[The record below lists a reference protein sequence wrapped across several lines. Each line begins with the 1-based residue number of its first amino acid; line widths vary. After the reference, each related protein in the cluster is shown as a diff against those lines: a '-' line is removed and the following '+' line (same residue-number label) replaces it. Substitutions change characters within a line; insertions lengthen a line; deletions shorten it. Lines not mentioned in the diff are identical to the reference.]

1 MPQTNRDA
9 IEKGPRPLADDLSA
23 DFERT
28 FGRPPELGW
37 SAPGRVNLI
46 GEYTDLNE
54 SFVLP
59 IAIPRTTRA
68 LVAGRT
74 DRVLVVRSTHQG
86 DGDGSGPVT
95 VQLGD
100 PVLPTGWAA
109 YPAAVALAL
118 EATGRPVPGAE
129 LLIDS
134 DVPVGAGLSSSA
146 ALECSVA
153 AALCSLAG
161 ADLAPMD
168 LALVARRAENDF
180 VGVPCGIMDQAA
192 SMCCQEVHALLLDTR
207 SLEVRQVPFDM
218 TAAGL
223 GLLVVDTRVKHEL
236 GASAYSRRWEA
247 CQLAA
252 RALGVRALR
261 DVPADQVEGSLG
273 ALDGVWDGEVLK
285 RARHVLTEQARVLHI
300 VEVLRAGDPAAMGAD
315 LFAGHASLRDDFE
328 VSCAEL
334 DAVVDAA
341 GAAGA
346 IGARMTGAGFGGS
359 AIVLAELA
367 RLGDIESAVRASF
380 DQQGFASP
388 HCFPVTASGGAH
400 RMF

>member
-1 MPQTNRDA
+1 V
-9 IEKGPRPLADDLSA
+9 A

-28 FGRPPELGW
+28 FGRAPEVAW

-59 IAIPRTTRA
+59 VAIPRTTRA
-68 LVAGRT
+68 LVAGRP
-74 DRVLVVRSTHQG
+74 DRALVMRSRHQ
-86 DGDGSGPVT
+86 DQAEGSAPVT
-95 VQLGD
+95 VQLDD
-100 PVLPTGWAA
+100 PALPGGWAA
-109 YPAAVALAL
+109 YPAAVAMAL
-118 EATGRPVPGAE
+118 EASGRPVLGAD

-161 ADLAPMD
+161 LEMAPMD

-192 SMCCQEVHALLLDTR
+192 SMCCQEDHALLLDTR
-207 SLEVRQVPFDM
+207 SLEVQQVPFDLS
-218 TAAGL
+218 AAGL

-236 GASAYSRRWEA
+236 AASAYSRRWEA

-252 RALGVRALR
+252 RTLGVRALR
-261 DVPADQVEGSLG
+261 DVPADQAESSLSSL
-273 ALDGVWDGEVLK
+273 AGVWDGEVLK
-285 RARHVLTEQARVLHI
+285 RARHVLTEQARVLRV
-300 VEVLRAGDPAAMGAD
+300 VEVLRAGDPVAIGAE

-334 DAVVDAA
+334 DAVVGTA

-346 IGARMTGAGFGGS
+346 LGARMTGAGFGGS
-359 AIVLAELA
+359 AIVLAEQD
-367 RLGDIESAVRASF
+367 RLGAIESAVQASF
-380 DQQGFASP
+380 DDLGFAPP
-388 HCFPVTASGGAH
+388 HCFPVTASAGAH
-400 RMF
+400 RTL

>member
-1 MPQTNRDA
+1 M
-9 IEKGPRPLADDLSA
+9 
-23 DFERT
+23 
-28 FGRPPELGW
+28 
-37 SAPGRVNLI
+37 
-46 GEYTDLNE
+46 
-54 SFVLP
+54 
-59 IAIPRTTRA
+59 
-68 LVAGRT
+68 
-74 DRVLVVRSTHQG
+74 RSTNQG
-86 DGDGSGPVT
+86 YGEGSAPVT
-95 VQLGD
+95 VQLGEAS
-100 PVLPTGWAA
+100 LPAGWAA
-109 YPAAVALAL
+109 YPAAVARAL
-118 EATGRPVPGAE
+118 EVTGYPVPGAE

-161 ADLAPMD
+161 ADIAPMD
-168 LALVARRAENDF
+168 LAVVARRAENDF

-192 SMCCQEVHALLLDTR
+192 SMCCQDAHALLLDTR
-207 SLEVRQVPFDM
+207 SLEVEQVPFDLA
-218 TAAGL
+218 TAGL

-261 DVPADQVEGSLG
+261 DVPPDRVESSLT
-273 ALDGVWDGEVLK
+273 ALAGVWGGEVLK
-285 RARHVLTEQARVLHI
+285 RARHVLSEQARVLHV
-300 VEVLRAGDPAAMGAD
+300 VELLKSGDPGAIGPE
-315 LFAGHASLRDDFE
+315 LLAGHASLRDDFE

-341 GAAGA
+341 GEAGA

-359 AIVLAELA
+359 AIVLAEEA
-367 RLGDIESAVRASF
+367 RLGAIGSAVQGVF
-380 DQQGFASP
+380 DRRGFAP
-388 HCFPVTASGGAH
+388 PACFPVTACAGAH

>member
-1 MPQTNRDA
+1 MEQTDGR
-9 IEKGPRPLADDLSA
+9 PRAEPRGAAKELVAE
-23 DFERT
+23 FEST
-28 FGRPPELGW
+28 FGRLPETAW

-59 IAIPRTTRA
+59 IAIHSSTRA
-68 LVAGRT
+68 LVAARS
-74 DRVLVVRSTHQG
+74 DRALVVRSTHQG
-86 DGDGSGPVT
+86 YGEGSAPVT
-95 VQLGD
+95 VQLGGSA
-100 PVLPTGWAA
+100 LPGGWAA

-118 EATGRPVPGAE
+118 EATGYPVRGAE

-161 ADLAPMD
+161 VEVPPMD
-168 LALVARRAENDF
+168 LAVVARRAENDF

-192 SMCCQEVHALLLDTR
+192 SMCCQEAHALMLDTR
-207 SLEVRQVPFDM
+207 SLEVEQVPFDLA
-218 TAAGL
+218 AAGL

-252 RALGVRALR
+252 RALGVPALR
-261 DVPADQVEGSLG
+261 DVGPGQVEGSLR
-273 ALDGVWDGEVLK
+273 AMAGVWDGEVLK
-285 RARHVLTEQARVLHI
+285 RARHVFTEQARVLHV
-300 VEVLRAGDPAAMGAD
+300 VEVLRSGDPAAMGPD
-315 LFAGHASLRDDFE
+315 LLAGHASLRDDFE

-341 GAAGA
+341 CAAGA

-359 AIVLAELA
+359 AIVLAEEA
-367 RLGDIESAVRASF
+367 RLGAIGSAVRAAF
-380 DQQGFASP
+380 DDRGFAP
-388 HCFPVTASGGAH
+388 PYCFPVTASAGAH

>member
-1 MPQTNRDA
+1 MGQTNRRTT
-9 IEKGPRPLADDLSA
+9 EGPRLVAELTA

-28 FGRPPELGW
+28 FGRSPEVGW

-74 DRVLVVRSTHQG
+74 DRALVMRSTHQD
-86 DGDGSGPVT
+86 DGAGAAPVT
-95 VQLGD
+95 VQLGGQD
-100 PVLPTGWAA
+100 IPAGWAA

-118 EATGRPVPGAE
+118 EAAGRPVPGAE

-161 ADLAPMD
+161 VDLPPMD

-192 SMCCQEVHALLLDTR
+192 SMCCQDAHALLLDTR
-207 SLEVRQVPFDM
+207 SLEVQQVPFDM
-218 TAAGL
+218 GAAGL
-223 GLLVVDTRVKHEL
+223 GLVVVDTRVKHEL

-247 CQLAA
+247 CQQAA
-252 RALGVRALR
+252 RTLGVRALR
-261 DVPADQVEGSLG
+261 DVRADQVESSLS
-273 ALDGVWDGEVLK
+273 ALAGVGDGEVLK
-285 RARHVLTEQARVLHI
+285 RARHVLTEQARVLHV
-300 VEVLRAGDPAAMGAD
+300 VEVLRAGSPAEMGPD

-334 DAVVDAA
+334 DAVIDAA
-341 GAAGA
+341 RASGA

-359 AIVLAELA
+359 AIVLADQA
-367 RLGDIESAVRASF
+367 RLGAIESAVRASF
-380 DQQGFASP
+380 DEQGFASP
-388 HCFPVTASGGAH
+388 HCFPVTASAGAH

>member
-1 MPQTNRDA
+1 VA
-9 IEKGPRPLADDLSA
+9 
-23 DFERT
+23 
-28 FGRPPELGW
+28 W

-68 LVAGRT
+68 LVAVRS
-74 DRVLVVRSTHQG
+74 DRALVMRSTHQ
-86 DGDGSGPVT
+86 DQGDGSPPVT

-100 PVLPTGWAA
+100 PLPGGWAA
-109 YPAAVALAL
+109 YPTAVAMAL
-118 EATGRPVPGAE
+118 EASGRPVPGAE

-153 AALCSLAG
+153 ASLCSLAG
-161 ADLAPMD
+161 FDLPAMD

-192 SMCCQEVHALLLDTR
+192 SMCCQDAHALLLDTR
-207 SLEVRQVPFDM
+207 SLEVQHVPFDLS
-218 TAAGL
+218 AAGL

-236 GASAYSRRWEA
+236 GASAYSRRLEA

-252 RALGVRALR
+252 RTLGVRALR
-261 DVPADQVEGSLG
+261 DVPANQVESSLSSL
-273 ALDGVWDGEVLK
+273 ADVWDGEVAK
-285 RARHVLTEQARVLHI
+285 RARHVLTEQARVLRI
-300 VEVLRAGDPAAMGAD
+300 VEVLRAGDPAAMGSG

-334 DAVVDAA
+334 DAVVEAA

-346 IGARMTGAGFGGS
+346 LGARMTGAGFGGS
-359 AIVLAELA
+359 AIVLGEQS
-367 RLGDIESAVRASF
+367 RLGAIESAVRASF
-380 DQQGFASP
+380 DDLGFAPP
-388 HCFPVTASGGAH
+388 HCFPVAASAGAH
-400 RMF
+400 RIF

>member
-1 MPQTNRDA
+1 VA
-9 IEKGPRPLADDLSA
+9 A
-23 DFERT
+23 FEST
-28 FGRPPELGW
+28 YGRPPEVVW

-68 LVAGRT
+68 LVAGRP
-74 DRVLVVRSTHQG
+74 DRTLVMRSTHQ
-86 DGDGSGPVT
+86 DQANGSAPVT
-95 VQLGD
+95 VPLGG
-100 PVLPTGWAA
+100 PVLPGGWAA
-109 YPAAVALAL
+109 YPAAVAMAL
-118 EATGRPVPGAE
+118 EASGRPVLGAD

-161 ADLAPMD
+161 LDIAPMD

-192 SMCCQEVHALLLDTR
+192 SMCCQEAHALLLDTR
-207 SLEVRQVPFDM
+207 SLDVQQVPFDLS
-218 TAAGL
+218 AAGL

-252 RALGVRALR
+252 RTLGVRALR
-261 DVPADQVEGSLG
+261 DVPAEQAESALSSL
-273 ALDGVWDGEVLK
+273 AGVWGGEVLK
-285 RARHVLTEQARVLHI
+285 RARHVLTEQARVLRI
-300 VEVLRAGDPAAMGAD
+300 VEVLRAGGPAAMGPE

-334 DAVVDAA
+334 DAVVGTA

-346 IGARMTGAGFGGS
+346 LGARMTGAGFGGS
-359 AIVLAELA
+359 AIVLAEQD

-380 DQQGFASP
+380 DDLGFAPP
-388 HCFPVTASGGAH
+388 HCFPVTASAGAH
-400 RMF
+400 RTL

>member
-1 MPQTNRDA
+1 M
-9 IEKGPRPLADDLSA
+9 ADDLKE
-23 DFERT
+23 DFET
-28 FGRPPELGW
+28 AFGRPPEVGW

-59 IAIPRTTRA
+59 IALPRTTRA
-68 LVAGRT
+68 FVARRS
-74 DRVLVVRSTHQG
+74 DRALMVRSTHHG
-86 DGDGSGPVT
+86 DGDRSEPVMVRLGGPA
-95 VQLGD
+95 
-100 PVLPTGWAA
+100 LPGGWAA
-109 YPAAVALAL
+109 YPAAVAMAL
-118 EATGRPVPGAE
+118 EATGYPVSGAD

-161 ADLAPMD
+161 ADIAPMD
-168 LALVARRAENDF
+168 LAVVARRAENDF

-192 SMCCQEVHALLLDTR
+192 SMCCREAHALLLDTR
-207 SLEVRQVPFDM
+207 SLEVRQVPFDLG
-218 TAAGL
+218 AAGL

-252 RALGVRALR
+252 RTLGVRALR
-261 DVPADQVEGSLG
+261 DVPADQVESALSALG
-273 ALDGVWDGEVLK
+273 GVWDGEVRR
-285 RARHVLTEQARVLHI
+285 RARHVLTEQARVLHV
-300 VEVLRAGDPAAMGAD
+300 VELLRAGDPGAMGDD

-341 GAAGA
+341 RAAGA
-346 IGARMTGAGFGGS
+346 LGARMTGAGFGGS
-359 AIVLAELA
+359 AIVLAEQA
-367 RLGDIESAVRASF
+367 RLGAIESAVRASF
-380 DQQGFASP
+380 GDRGFAAP
-388 HCFPVTASGGAH
+388 HCFAVTAAGGAH